1 MAAKSCGVRR
11 NVMIA
16 VIGLLVAGAPV
27 MNAWALDKN
36 QIVQMTKLGLDV
48 KAIKGAIDSAGEE
61 LMLGKDEVEELK
73 AQGVSKEVI
82 DYLGQTGHLKDAM
95 PPAPTTPAPGTGAA
109 PAGAV
114 PGGPAPGGAPVPG
127 GLAPGGVAPGEEP
140 PDPNAALDAQKV
152 QELIN
157 LIKGFEKDKAKAE
170 AQLGGKNA
178 QVTAAINAID
188 DGQTM
193 AAAKTCLAYQSA
205 YNDYLKQ
212 VDALRAKI
220 GEANIKLDVN
230 TEVSPETATGFY
242 NSNFCLAKALYN
254 ANILAGASRPLVE
267 VLQAGPAP
275 DRPYFKEAFY
285 MLEDVSA
292 KIGYKP
298 PVLEE
303 ITASNIQSFND
314 DFQNDFNYY
323 FGRFFYDYGRM
334 DDASKL
340 LGQVKKGA
348 PDYPEAQYLQGVAV
362 LGTVQQEDDL
372 FKAGP
377 KAIRFFQDAIVSAEA
392 EPGGNAEI
400 LQLGYL
406 SIARTFYDVGYY
418 DVALYYYQ
426 KLPTTSS
433 RNAEATLETAWTY
446 FLKND
451 HKRALGIFH
460 MLGSPY
466 YAKWFNP
473 ELDLLEAAV
482 YLNMCKFDQS
492 KLALA
497 QLDQKYL
504 RKKPALEAFVE
515 KMQTQ
520 EPSKAWNVI
529 EGYYTN
535 RDAQTQTGLPQLF
548 VDALLDDLAFFN
560 VYKEVQALRAER
572 QALTQ
577 GIDALG
583 EFGQTVLAQV
593 DDRLKVKVDE
603 GGLLI
608 LNKFNALQQDL
619 LNLESKSLEISIDID
634 NEERENLERKLRNPD
649 AEQQRGAGGTTLLI
663 VADDWHPWPFEGEYW
678 LDEVPNYRSNLRT
691 ECVEQ

>member
-1 MAAKSCGVRR
+1 MAARSCGVRR
-11 NVMIA
+11 QVMMA
-16 VIGLLVAGAPV
+16 VFGLLVAGAPV
-27 MNAWALDKN
+27 MSAWALDKN

-48 KAIKGAIDSAGEE
+48 KAIKGAIDSAGDE
-61 LMLGKDEVEELK
+61 LMLSKEEVDELK
-73 AQGVSKEVI
+73 AQGVKQDVL
-82 DYLGQTGHLKDAM
+82 DYLAQTGHIKQSAVT
-95 PPAPTTPAPGTGAA
+95 PVPGSPAPGGAGTPAGPAPGGAVPGGPA

-114 PGGPAPGGAPVPG
+114 PGGV
-127 GLAPGGVAPGEEP
+127 APGGVAPGEEP
-140 PDPNAALDAQKV
+140 PDQNAALDAQKV

-157 LIKGFEKDKAKAE
+157 LIKGFEQDKSKAE
-170 AQLGGKNA
+170 AKLGGKNA
-178 QVTAAINAID
+178 QVTAAIAAID
-188 DGQTM
+188 DGRTM
-193 AAAKTCLAYQSA
+193 AAAKTCLAYQSD
-205 YNDYLKQ
+205 YNAYLKQ
-212 VDALRAKI
+212 VDALKARI
-220 GEANIKLDVN
+220 NEVNIKLDVN
-230 TEVSPETATGFY
+230 TSVSPETATGFY

-267 VLQAGPAP
+267 VLQAGPSP

-314 DFQNDFNYY
+314 DFQDDFNYY

-334 DDASKL
+334 DDASRL

-377 KAIRFFQDAIVSAEA
+377 KAIKFFQDAIVSAEA

-451 HKRALGIFH
+451 HKKALGIFH

-482 YLNMCKFDQS
+482 YLNMCKFEKS

-504 RKKPALEAFVE
+504 RKKPALEKFVE

-520 EPSKAWNVI
+520 EPSKAWEVI
-529 EGYYTN
+529 EGYYQN
-535 RDAQTQTGLPQLF
+535 KDAQAQTGLPQLF

-572 QALTQ
+572 EALTQ

-583 EFGQTVLAQV
+583 EFGQTVLAQGRRSPQGEGRRRRAV
-593 DDRLKVKVDE
+593 DP
-603 GGLLI
+603 
-608 LNKFNALQQDL
+608 QQ
-619 LNLESKSLEISIDID
+619 
-634 NEERENLERKLRNPD
+634 
-649 AEQQRGAGGTTLLI
+649 
-663 VADDWHPWPFEGEYW
+663 V
-678 LDEVPNYRSNLRT
+678 
-691 ECVEQ
+691 